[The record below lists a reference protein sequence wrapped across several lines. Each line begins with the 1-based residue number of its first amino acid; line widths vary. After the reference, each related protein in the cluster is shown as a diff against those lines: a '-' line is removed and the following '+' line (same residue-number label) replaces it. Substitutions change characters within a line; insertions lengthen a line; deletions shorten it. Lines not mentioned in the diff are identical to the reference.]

1 VRIVYLGT
9 PEIAIPPLRALHA
22 AGHDIALVVSRKDAR
37 RGRGSS
43 TSASPVKAVAHELSL
58 PVSENVD
65 DVLTVGAELGVV
77 VAYGRIIKPHVL
89 QALPMV
95 NLHFSLLPRW
105 RGAAPME
112 RALLE
117 GDTETGVC
125 LMDVE
130 DGLDTGAVYRR
141 VTVPITEHSTGTSLH
156 AALVEAG
163 TTMLV
168 DALAEGL
175 GTPEPQDG
183 EPTYAAK
190 IGPADLH
197 IDWEGDPVRELR
209 KVRLGGAWTTV
220 AGRRLKVLDAAVSDG
235 ALVPTVV
242 QPEGKGAMA
251 YSAWRN
257 GARTA
262 VLGS

>member
-9 PEIAIPPLRALHA
+9 PEIAVPPLRALHA
-22 AGHDIALVVSRKDAR
+22 AGHDIRLVVSRKDAR
-37 RGRGSS
+37 RGRG
-43 TSASPVKAVAHELSL
+43 TTITPSPVKAVAHELSL

-65 DVLTVGAELGVV
+65 DVLTVGADLGIV

-89 QALPMV
+89 HELKMV

-105 RGAAPME
+105 RGAAPVE

-130 DGLDTGAVYRR
+130 EGLDTGAVYRR
-141 VTVPITEHSTGTSLH
+141 VTVPIHEHSTGASLH
-156 AALVEAG
+156 DALVAAG

-175 GTPEPQDG
+175 GTPVPQEGD
-183 EPTYAAK
+183 PTYAAK
-190 IGPADLH
+190 IGPGDLL
-197 IDWEGDPVRELR
+197 IDWSADPAHELR

-220 AGRRLKVLDAAVSDG
+220 GGRRLKILDAIVSDS

-257 GARTA
+257 GKRDA